1 MTSRLFLLLSACLSA
16 WIAPTAQGQIVWTEP
31 AFPTQDDVVTLYY
44 DVSQGN
50 AALIDEEPPC
60 PPCPFVYAHTGVI
73 TSESTSP
80 SDWQYVHN
88 PWPNGN
94 NASSANNG
102 NTLIPVEGT
111 IHSFDFGGLTL
122 AEYYGVPDGVVIEQ
136 LAFVF
141 RNADGSVVGK
151 TADESDIFYNV
162 SDGSFEVIFTSPLET
177 SSIASLGETLDLVAQ
192 ATQPADLT
200 LSVNGEEVA
209 SEFGLSLTYPLSLD
223 NSGDYVLDIAASADG
238 STVHSS
244 ATVFV
249 MPESAPVLTPPA
261 GIVDGINELNDSTVV
276 LQWTAPY
283 KDFVFVVGDW
293 NDWSVSESSMMHA
306 AGDGETFWLEIGGL
320 TPGESYRYQY
330 QILPDDIRVAD
341 AYAEVILDQWN
352 DPWIPESTYPN
363 LLPYPANE
371 TSGPVSVLTPGEPE
385 FVWTDEDF
393 ERPDQENLVIYEL
406 LVRDWSEERTL
417 KFIEDSLDYLETLG
431 VQALELM
438 PVNEFNGNDS
448 WGYNPTFY
456 FAVDKAYG
464 TKNDLKSL
472 VDACH
477 ERGIAVILDVV
488 YNHADQPNPF
498 ITMYWEDWTVLPYNP
513 WFNTTAPHSFTWFY
527 DWNHGSSKT
536 REFVKRNLDHW
547 VQNYHI
553 DGFRWDF
560 TQGIIQ
566 QQGVDGAYSAQRI
579 GWLKEYGDHVW
590 NQDPSVYMILE
601 HWCDFGEE
609 LELANYNGENGNAAG
624 FMLWANATTNYQEAS
639 MGYNGNDLSWANYQS
654 HSFQDRHAVAY
665 AESHDE
671 ERLMY
676 KNLEFGNSSGD
687 YDASDLVTAL
697 RRQQLSMA
705 FNVLMPG
712 PRLIW
717 QFEELGYDYS
727 INTCSD
733 GVTINEDCRIA
744 AKPVRWDYYEDP
756 ERRHLYDVS
765 GALARLKRDHP
776 AFGTGATSINIDV
789 GTGYGKRMM
798 FEHPDGDAVVVG
810 NYRTSGIDMIPGFT
824 HTGMWYDYL
833 TGDSLNVTD
842 LNASMPFA
850 PGELHVYT
858 DTPLAL
864 PVLTEIDVDLD
875 GQLTSEGDCNDNDA
889 TIYTG
894 AVDIANDGID
904 QDCDG
909 LDATV
914 GVEEALSGW
923 SLFPNPATD
932 VLYLTH
938 VHGIV
943 PQELKLISLDGRSI
957 PIDPSTVA
965 GGTWQ
970 LNVAHLAPGMY
981 RLCWTQDGMM
991 LSTPVHK
998 IAH

>member
-1 MTSRLFLLLSACLSA
+1 MRFTSLLLLVALLGTSSVQ
-16 WIAPTAQGQIVWTEP
+16 AQIIWTEP

-50 AALIDEEPPC
+50 AALLNEEPPC
-60 PPCPFVYAHTGVI
+60 PPCPFVFAHTGVI

-80 SDWQYVHN
+80 SDWQYVQN

-94 NASSANNG
+94 NTSEANNG
-102 NTLIPVEGT
+102 NTLLPVEGT
-111 IHSFDFGGLTL
+111 IHSFDFGGVSL
-122 AEYYGVPDGVVIEQ
+122 AEYYGVPEGVTIEQ

-141 RNADGSVVGK
+141 RNADGSAVGK

-162 SDGSFEVIFTSPLET
+162 SDGSFEVAFTSPGGASTLET
-177 SSIASLGETLDLVAQ
+177 LGSTLPIVAQ
-192 ATQPADLT
+192 TTQDADLS
-200 LSVNGEEVA
+200 LSVNGVEVA
-209 SEFGLSLTYPLSLD
+209 TAFGTALNHDLLLD
-223 NSGDYVLDIAASADG
+223 ATGDYLLNVTATLDGATTSAE
-238 STVHSS
+238 

-249 MPESAPVLTPPA
+249 MPETPPVVAPPA
-261 GIVDGINELNDSTVV
+261 GIVDGINHIDDNTVI
-276 LQWTAPY
+276 LQWTAPF
-283 KDFVFVVGDW
+283 KDFIFVVGDF
-293 NDWSVSESSMMHA
+293 NGWSLSEASMMNA
-306 AGDGETFWLEIGGL
+306 VGDGETFWIQLDDL
-320 TPGESYRYQY
+320 TPGEAYRYQY
-330 QILPDDIRVAD
+330 HILPDDIRVAD

-352 DPWIPESTYPN
+352 DPWIPETTYPN
-363 LLPYPANE
+363 MPAYPANV
-371 TSGPVSVLTPGEPE
+371 TSGPVGVLTPGETP
-385 FVWTDEDF
+385 FDWTDEDF
-393 ERPDQENLVIYEL
+393 VRPDQENLVIYEL
-406 LVRDWSEERTL
+406 LVRDWSEERTFT
-417 KFIEDSLDYLETLG
+417 FIEDSLDYLEGLG

-513 WFNTTAPHSFTWFY
+513 WFNVSAPHSFTWFY
-527 DWNHGSSKT
+527 DWNHGSTKT
-536 REFVKRNLDHW
+536 RDFVKRNLDHW
-547 VQNYHI
+547 VDNYHI

-566 QQGVDGAYSAQRI
+566 QQGVDGGYSAQRI
-579 GWLKEYGDHVW
+579 NWLKEYGDHVW

-601 HWCDFGEE
+601 HWCDYNEE
-609 LELANYNGENGNAAG
+609 LELANYNGQNGNAAG
-624 FMLWANATTNYQEAS
+624 FMLWTNATHNYQEAS
-639 MGYNGNDLSWANYQS
+639 MGYSDNDFSWANFQN

-676 KNLEFGNSSGD
+676 KNLQYGNSNGD
-687 YDASDLVTAL
+687 YDASDEVIAL
-697 RRQQLSMA
+697 RRQQLTMA

-733 GVTINEDCRIA
+733 GVTVNPDCRVA
-744 AKPVRWDYYEDP
+744 AKPVRWDYYDEP

-765 GALARLKRDHP
+765 GALAALKRDYP
-776 AFGTGATSINIDV
+776 AFGPSATSFNVDV
-789 GTGYGKRMM
+789 GGGYGKRMH

-810 NYRTSGIDMIPGFT
+810 NYKVTAIDMVPGFT
-824 HTGMWYDYL
+824 HTGTWYDHL
-833 TGDSLNVTD
+833 TGEAIEVSD

-850 PGELHVYT
+850 PGEMHVYT
-858 DTPLAL
+858 DVPLPTPS
-864 PVLTEIDVDLD
+864 LTEIDVDLD
-875 GQLTSEGDCNDNDA
+875 GQLASEGDCNDNDA

-894 AVDIANDGID
+894 AVDVANDGID

-914 GVEEALSGW
+914 GVSDARAMW
-923 SLFPNPATD
+923 RVFPNPTTD
-932 VLYLTH
+932 VLTLQSAAGQHPTDLR
-938 VHGIV
+938 VVGM
-943 PQELKLISLDGRSI
+943 DGR
-957 PIDPSTVA
+957 V
-965 GGTWQ
+965 
-970 LNVAHLAPGMY
+970 
-981 RLCWTQDGMM
+981 
-991 LSTPVHK
+991 LSTPALANSGELWTLDLSGLSSGIYRLTWSHQGNTFSTPVYKMSH
-998 IAH
+998 